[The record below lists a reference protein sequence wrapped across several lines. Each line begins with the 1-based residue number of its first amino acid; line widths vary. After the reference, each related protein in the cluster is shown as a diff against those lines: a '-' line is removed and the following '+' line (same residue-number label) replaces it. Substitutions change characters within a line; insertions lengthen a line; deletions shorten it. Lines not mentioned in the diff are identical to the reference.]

1 MIDSLFITLLKTPN
15 KNNLLN
21 LFTSIIKE
29 EKNNYQL
36 DIGLKIEEFDM
47 PINSYTDNNI
57 IYFNENILNN
67 ISISTDINQKNNI
80 FILIKNLY
88 HEIRH
93 IKQKKDAK
101 SFVLNNESLFYIIT
115 TIINDYY
122 DETDYMRNYK
132 YQEIEIYANYFA
144 LTKLKALLLKNYR
157 EKFILEKIDTE
168 LSVLKN
174 ALTVNRRIDKANN
187 ELNEKI
193 YISNIMNIIIR
204 KHSNIFAVY
213 PQLKLFY
220 NETGLKSLNEILSD
234 ITLNENSNNI
244 SVFIEKIIN

>member
-1 MIDSLFITLLKTPN
+1 
-15 KNNLLN
+15 
-21 LFTSIIKE
+21 
-29 EKNNYQL
+29 
-36 DIGLKIEEFDM
+36 
-47 PINSYTDNNI
+47 
-57 IYFNENILNN
+57 
-67 ISISTDINQKNNI
+67 
-80 FILIKNLY
+80 
-88 HEIRH
+88 
-93 IKQKKDAK
+93 
-101 SFVLNNESLFYIIT
+101 
-115 TIINDYY
+115 
-122 DETDYMRNYK
+122 MRNYK

-234 ITLNENSNNI
+234 ITLTENSNNI